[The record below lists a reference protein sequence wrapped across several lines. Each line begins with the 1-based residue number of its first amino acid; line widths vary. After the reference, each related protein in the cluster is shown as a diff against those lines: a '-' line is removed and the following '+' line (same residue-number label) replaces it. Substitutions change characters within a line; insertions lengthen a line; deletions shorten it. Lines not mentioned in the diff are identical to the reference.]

1 MLKFTFIVNFHP
13 QEEFH
18 LYSFTR
24 CPQSPAWGRL
34 LIFSVKCLT
43 QGTVYPGIILVSG
56 VPSGYSPQIFS
67 HSSRC
72 HSTHSSHCSL
82 GPGTPAQGRA
92 SMNKRN
98 TSEWLWDVK
107 GRPIPAWGATAVTW
121 DLVAKGTNGA
131 WLIGWA
137 SVTEHLDAIW
147 PYCSFNGS
155 RFQFLTLWISI

>member
-18 LYSFTR
+18 LLLYPLSPESCLGPVTYLQREMPNTR
-24 CPQSPAWGRL
+24 D
-34 LIFSVKCLT
+34 SV
-43 QGTVYPGIILVSG
+43 PWNNSG
-56 VPSGYSPQIFS
+56 VCPSGYSPQIFS